1 MSGQVREFVRS
12 LPEGTIIVSGGA
24 AGVDTWAAKA
34 ARKRGLKVVEHRA
47 AWEALGDAAGPIRNT
62 AIVED
67 ADEVVAFWDG
77 VSTGTL
83 DTVRKAHAA
92 GKPCRIVE
100 PWDGPPS
107 GSGP

>member
-1 MSGQVREFVRS
+1 MRIAIVGSRTYPDERAVREFVRS

-47 AWEALGDAAGPIRNT
+47 DWEALGDVAGPIRNT

-67 ADEVVAFWDG
+67 SDEIVAFWDG
-77 VSTGTL
+77 VSTGTNGHRSQGARGGQAL
-83 DTVRKAHAA
+83 SNR
-92 GKPCRIVE
+92 
-100 PWDGPPS
+100 
-107 GSGP
+107 